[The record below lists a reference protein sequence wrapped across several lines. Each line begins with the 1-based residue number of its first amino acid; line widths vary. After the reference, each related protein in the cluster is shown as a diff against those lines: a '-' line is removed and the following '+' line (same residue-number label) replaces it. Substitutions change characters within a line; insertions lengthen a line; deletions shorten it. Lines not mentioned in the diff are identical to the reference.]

1 MPNLD
6 EFLSK
11 FATYGYA
18 IVDLDD
24 TEFLTKC
31 NDKILKVFNVTSLEN
46 LHNTTN
52 FDELNSLRMKAFI
65 EINSI
70 SNWEELLYKAYM
82 PYLDLLL
89 GPDLAIQ
96 LKLNLSVQAPNDKN
110 SILEL
115 HTDCLS
121 GQSYYECVC
130 WTPITRAFSNN
141 SMYIFNRIDTNTIL
155 SELVDNEINGM
166 DFLFNK
172 YKSKSIFIDLKP
184 TQGLIFSS
192 TLLHGNTL
200 NTTDVTRISINCRFK
215 NLFSPEFDSFKTERK
230 FGSFYKLFKLS
241 PVTELGLSSK
251 ERGIIFND

>member
-1 MPNLD
+1 MSNLD
-6 EFLSK
+6 NFIAK
-11 FATYGYA
+11 FTTHGFA
-18 IVDLDD
+18 IVDLDNLD
-24 TEFLTKC
+24 FLDAC
-31 NDKILKVFNVTSLEN
+31 NEKILQTFNVSNLEK
-46 LHNTTN
+46 LHSIINY
-52 FDELNSLRMKAFI
+52 DDLNSLRMKSFL

-70 SNWEELLYKAYM
+70 PNWENLIYKAYK

-130 WTPITRAFSNN
+130 WTPITRAFANN
-141 SMYIFNRIDTNTIL
+141 SMYIFNSNDTNTIL
-155 SELVDNEINGM
+155 SELNDNEFNGM

-172 YKSKSIFIDLKP
+172 FINKSIFVNLKP
-184 TQGLIFSS
+184 SQGLIFSS

-200 NTTDVTRISINCRFK
+200 NTTDVTRVSINCRFK

-241 PVTELGLSSK
+241 PVTEFGLSSK